1 MVSGGNVDAT
11 DDLDR
16 QKVVIGD
23 KDTDDSADLELKSN
37 SARGLS
43 TLSEISGNDPLATHR
58 KVNTKVRSDGLTAL
72 VTDATVVV
80 ESTFGFDQN
89 PDSYFT
95 IINTGGAGTTWT
107 IFINGTSNDPS
118 TPDRDVPSYTKVFT
132 VLGGEQGDEIAL
144 RDRIIQELNA
154 DATFK
159 DNCLLKAQKSTDRAV
174 VHIFSKAF
182 SASGEFFER
191 PLAGDF
197 TVTIGGSPGDGVR
210 VVGFD
215 NLISRSKP
223 VTISRDFDSPHRL
236 GLFGITGNVRVEAK
250 ELSDI
255 FVEEAKNGGSPN
267 MLVNGSGTP
276 VDFIIPASATTDLFI
291 EDLIFDAR
299 GNGIKFNQF
308 FSKSGSGGLSVGVQ
322 VTIQSDGV
330 STSFPVL
337 KATEDFKNKW
347 AALSGTGA
355 TFRIDVQ
362 AGSDECLAILAF
374 PNPFIMRVAG
384 TFTTDDFIRVRINDN
399 ITSGVS
405 RFNFRAKGF
414 EKAP

>member
-1 MVSGGNVDAT
+1 MSISKSISQT
-11 DDLDR
+11 S
-16 QKVVIGD
+16 I
-23 KDTDDSADLELKSN
+23 KDQVTGETAEIETKSN
-37 SARGLS
+37 GTKSVAATSELS
-43 TLSEISGNDPLATHR
+43 GSDSLAAYR

-132 VLGGEQGDEIAL
+132 VLGGEEGDEIGF

-154 DATFK
+154 DTTFK
-159 DNCLLKAQKSTDRAV
+159 DTCLLKAQKSTDRAV
-174 VHIFSKAF
+174 VHIYSKAF
-182 SASGEFFER
+182 SASGEFYER
-191 PLAGDF
+191 PLANSF
-197 TVTIGGSPGDGVR
+197 TVTVGGSPGNGVV

-250 ELSDI
+250 ELADI
-255 FVEEAKNGGSPN
+255 FIDEAKNGGSPD
-267 MLVNGSGTP
+267 MLVNASLGSP
-276 VDFIIPASATTDLFI
+276 IDFTIPASLTTDLFI
-291 EDLIFDAR
+291 EELIFDAQ

-308 FSKSGSGGLSVGVQ
+308 FSKSGAGGLTNGIE
-322 VTIQSDGV
+322 VTIQSDNTV
-330 STSFPVL
+330 SVFPVL

-347 AALSGTGA
+347 AALSGTAA
-355 TFRIDVQ
+355 TFRLDIQ
-362 AGSDECLAILAF
+362 SGSDECLAILSF
-374 PNPFIMRVAG
+374 NNPFIIRIAG
-384 TFTTDDFIRVRINDN
+384 TFSTDDFIRVRIRDN
-399 ITSGVS
+399 INSGLS
-405 RFNFRAKGF
+405 RFNFRVKGF